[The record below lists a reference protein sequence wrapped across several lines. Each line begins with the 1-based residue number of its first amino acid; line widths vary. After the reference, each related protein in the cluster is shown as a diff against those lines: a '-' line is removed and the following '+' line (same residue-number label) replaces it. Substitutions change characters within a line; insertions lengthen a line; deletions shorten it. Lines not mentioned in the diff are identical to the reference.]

1 MNPNVL
7 YPVLWL
13 VLAVILAIA
22 EAATVQ
28 LVSIWFALGAAITAL
43 LSLTGL
49 PPAIQF
55 ACFVLISCVALL
67 LSRPLAHR
75 LLGAKQQKTNAD
87 AVVGMEGIVTEP
99 IDNLHEQG
107 RVLVNGLSW
116 SARSAGGEAIEKD
129 QTVRVEKIDG
139 VKLIVRKLSV

>member
-1 MNPNVL
+1 M
-7 YPVLWL
+7 
-13 VLAVILAIA
+13 
-22 EAATVQ
+22 
-28 LVSIWFALGAAITAL
+28 
-43 LSLTGL
+43 
-49 PPAIQF
+49 
-55 ACFVLISCVALL
+55 LISCVALL

-75 LLGAKQQKTNAD
+75 LLGAKKQKTNAD